1 MRLGVF
7 GGAFNPVHNG
17 HINLAKSFIT
27 SLKLDLLFIVP
38 TADPPHRQSA
48 DFAPP
53 QDRFN
58 MLIAAFSNVEKAVV
72 SDMEFRRI
80 GKSYTYDT
88 VQELKAEYPGADIY
102 LLLGEDQLLKFEE
115 WYRYRDILKDV
126 TLCAAARGE
135 NSRKLLAEFSAVRFG
150 KEKVIIA
157 DFEPIVVSSSEIRD
171 KIKNNFDISGLVP
184 QCVLDYIMEKGLYRD
199 RL

>member
-1 MRLGVF
+1 M
-7 GGAFNPVHNG
+7 HNG

-126 TLCAAARGE
+126 TLCAAARGG

-157 DFEPIVVSSSEIRD
+157 DFEPIVVSSSQIRD
-171 KIKNNFDISGLVP
+171 RIKNNFDISGLVP
-184 QCVLDYIMEKGLYRD
+184 QCVLDYIKEKGLYRD

>member
-17 HINLAKSFIT
+17 HINLAKSFII

-126 TLCAAARGE
+126 TLCAAARGG

-157 DFEPIVVSSSEIRD
+157 DFEPIVVSSSQIRD
-171 KIKNNFDISGLVP
+171 RIKNNFDISGLVP
-184 QCVLDYIMEKGLYRD
+184 QCVLDYIKEKGLYRD

>member
-1 MRLGVF
+1 MRLGIF

-126 TLCAAARGE
+126 TLCAAARGGI
-135 NSRKLLAEFSAVRFG
+135 SRKLLAEFSAVRFG

-157 DFEPIVVSSSEIRD
+157 DFEPIVVSSSQIRD
-171 KIKNNFDISGLVP
+171 RIKNNFDISGLVP
-184 QCVLDYIMEKGLYRD
+184 QCVLDYIKEKGLYRD